1 MHSFPYVLA
10 RIWDPK
16 CFVDTSNMII
26 SLLKMLVRGTQVEL
40 IIVQYGVSALGRSVA
55 QFSRLTG

>member
-1 MHSFPYVLA
+1 
-10 RIWDPK
+10 
-16 CFVDTSNMII
+16 MII